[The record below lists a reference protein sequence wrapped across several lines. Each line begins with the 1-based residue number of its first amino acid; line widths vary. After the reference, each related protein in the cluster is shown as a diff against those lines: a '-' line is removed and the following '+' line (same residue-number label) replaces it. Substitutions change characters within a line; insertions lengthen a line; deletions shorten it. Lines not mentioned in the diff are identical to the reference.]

1 MEQNTLL
8 LLVGVGLALAYKM
21 GWLKQPAPP
30 PVDPN
35 NPTPSPSPFP
45 FPTDLKALASQL
57 LSMLLDKF
65 LPRNQE
71 MMRQELSEFK
81 AELLP
86 QVRQL
91 VQAEIVDRPPV
102 REKPPV
108 ETLPDG
114 RIVFTPAEL
123 ARLKLSDVKT

>member
-35 NPTPSPSPFP
+35 NPTPAPSPFP
-45 FPTDLKALASQL
+45 FPLDLNTLVSQIVNL
-57 LSMLLDKF
+57 LLGK
-65 LPRNQE
+65 
-71 MMRQELSEFK
+71 
-81 AELLP
+81 LLP
-86 QVRQL
+86 KIPTIESLQPMVQEVVRSEL
-91 VQAEIVDRPPV
+91 ADRPPV

-123 ARLKLSDVKT
+123 ARLKLSEVKT